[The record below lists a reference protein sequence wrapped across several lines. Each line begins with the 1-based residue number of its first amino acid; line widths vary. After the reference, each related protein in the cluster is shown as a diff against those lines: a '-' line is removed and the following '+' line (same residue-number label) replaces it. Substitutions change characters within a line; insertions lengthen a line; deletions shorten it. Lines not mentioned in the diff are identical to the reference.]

1 MSLSQTEI
9 TEFRGSVH
17 QGDQVMTT
25 GRRIGT
31 VSKSEGDE
39 LLVIWADRMTSFKA
53 LEYWR
58 TLVVARRLG
67 LENEIQR
74 QVDRQMKNMIAETED
89 GPCKVGI
96 SDDPSKRLAS
106 LQIGNPRRLSIFSLF
121 GGYTRRE
128 AKDLEGWVHSA
139 LYLSHIRGEWFD
151 ANADE
156 IESIIDKVIK
166 DAE

>member
-1 MSLSQTEI
+1 MALSQQEI
-9 TEFRGSVH
+9 KEFRSRVNK
-17 QGDQVMTT
+17 GDQVMNM

-31 VSKSEGDE
+31 VSKREGDK
-39 LLVIWADRMTSFKA
+39 LLVVWADRMTSFKA
-53 LEYWR
+53 FEYWR
-58 TLVVARRLG
+58 TLAVARRLG

-74 QVDRQMKNMIAETED
+74 QFDREMKNIIAETED
-89 GPCKVGI
+89 GPCKVVI
-96 SDDPSKRLAS
+96 SDYPSKRLAS
-106 LQIGNPRRLSIFSLF
+106 LQIGNPRCLSIFSLF

-166 DAE
+166 DAK

>member
-1 MSLSQTEI
+1 MALSAHEI
-9 TEFRGSVH
+9 TEFRERVQPGW
-17 QGDQVMTT
+17 QIMTT

-31 VSKSEGDE
+31 VSRRDGNE

-53 LEYWR
+53 FEYWR
-58 TLVVARRLG
+58 TLAVARRLG

-74 QVDRQMKNMIAETED
+74 QVDREMKNIIAETED

-166 DAE
+166 DAK